1 MSPISAKGLKPAMS
15 PKPIGP
21 FSCVSGSCGFWPV
34 CIVGSCC
41 GCVGCAD
48 ELPPERDTPL
58 TICIVCEDAI
68 LYRDSGSSS

>member
-1 MSPISAKGLKPAMS
+1 MSWKGLIPAIA
-15 PKPIGP
+15 PKPRWLL
-21 FSCVSGSCGFWPV
+21 SCARGSCGFWPA
-34 CIVGSCC
+34 CMVGSCC